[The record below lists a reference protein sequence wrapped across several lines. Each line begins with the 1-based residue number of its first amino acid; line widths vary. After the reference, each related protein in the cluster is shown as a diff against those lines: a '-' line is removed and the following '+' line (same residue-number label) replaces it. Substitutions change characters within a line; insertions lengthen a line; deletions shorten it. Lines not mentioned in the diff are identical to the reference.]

1 MNDTEKWHN
10 CGVNAFEDIVQF
22 SVSLDYIT
30 ITSLLTLAVV
40 FQQNDL
46 QIYHDGF
53 GFSKTDLICQTFEIL
68 LKQRKL
74 EANTTGHYKSKQ
86 LNVWTLSVFVF
97 GKNSQ
102 FGQVEVQRLCRC
114 SPKM

>member
-1 MNDTEKWHN
+1 MPNIDDPNMNDTEKWHN

-86 LNVWTLSVFVF
+86 MNV
-97 GKNSQ
+97 
-102 FGQVEVQRLCRC
+102 
-114 SPKM
+114 